1 MIIICNTQL
10 LADSQELAERQF
22 RQVLRQ
28 KTLQAFLMSKDYHP
42 VAYSGLIEV
51 VQNEAKQDGYKSS
64 DRILGVR
71 LGDGEN
77 ENYSRFTRR
86 H

>member
-1 MIIICNTQL
+1 MITICNTQL
-10 LADSQELAERQF
+10 PANSTELAERQF

-28 KTLQAFLMSKDYHP
+28 KTLKAFLLSSDFNP

-51 VQNEAKQDGYKSS
+51 VQNEAKQDGYKVS

-71 LGDGEN
+71 LGDKEN
-77 ENYSRFTRR
+77 V
-86 H
+86 

>member
-1 MIIICNTQL
+1 MITICNTQL
-10 LADSQELAERQF
+10 LTDDIGLAQRQF

-28 KTLQAFLMSKDYHP
+28 RTLQAFLLSKDYNP
-42 VAYSGLIEV
+42 VAYSGLVEA

-71 LGDGEN
+71 LGDAK
-77 ENYSRFTRR
+77 
-86 H
+86 